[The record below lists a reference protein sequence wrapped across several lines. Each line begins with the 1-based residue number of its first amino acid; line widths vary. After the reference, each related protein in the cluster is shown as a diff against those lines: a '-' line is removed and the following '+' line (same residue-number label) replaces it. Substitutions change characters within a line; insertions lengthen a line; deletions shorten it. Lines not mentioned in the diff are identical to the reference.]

1 MVKGHG
7 GNCVLA
13 NVVQEANVDN
23 AIQVGLYPSRDDL
36 TEARHATGISSD
48 NHDDTHADEL
58 ETSILLAAHPVYV
71 RDGWQSSDYIA
82 SDRRYLT
89 TLGKSAYT
97 PNGVIG
103 YPSRASAEKG
113 HMVLN
118 HLGQAAGK
126 LITLLTDRRT

>member
-1 MVKGHG
+1 M
-7 GNCVLA
+7 
-13 NVVQEANVDN
+13 QEANADN

-126 LITLLTDRRT
+126 HITLLTDRRT

>member
-1 MVKGHG
+1 MLPA
-7 GNCVLA
+7 LA
-13 NVVQEANVDN
+13 VTTTTTRTPTN
-23 AIQVGLYPSRDDL
+23 
-36 TEARHATGISSD
+36 
-48 NHDDTHADEL
+48 L

-103 YPSRASAEKG
+103 YPSRASAEKA
-113 HMVLN
+113 L
-118 HLGQAAGK
+118 
-126 LITLLTDRRT
+126 

>member
-1 MVKGHG
+1 MLPA
-7 GNCVLA
+7 LA
-13 NVVQEANVDN
+13 VTTTTTRTPTNSRH
-23 AIQVGLYPSRDDL
+23 PSCSPL
-36 TEARHATGISSD
+36 T
-48 NHDDTHADEL
+48 
-58 ETSILLAAHPVYV
+58 PVYV

>member
-1 MVKGHG
+1 M
-7 GNCVLA
+7 
-13 NVVQEANVDN
+13 QEANADN

-36 TEARHATGISSD
+36 TEACHAAGISSN
-48 NHDDTHADEL
+48 NHDDIHAGEL

-71 RDGWQSSDYIA
+71 RDGWQSSEYIA